1 MFKHLAK
8 NPAKSFLQTGAM
20 AFLPLLT
27 LTVAGSKLQ
36 NALGSNWFEVFT
48 MTAAYLAL
56 FGSLTL
62 LTAVG
67 YFLKVKNGGQTSI
80 VKSRIQLAFTVTA
93 MVFFITGAL
102 LLPTIGQRMMGGFVA
117 LSLLSMLAALSVFV
131 ANLLTRKRN
140 DIEE

>member
-1 MFKHLAK
+1 
-8 NPAKSFLQTGAM
+8 M

-27 LTVAGSKLQ
+27 LTVAGRKLQ

-48 MTAAYLAL
+48 MTSAYLAL

-93 MVFFITGAL
+93 MAFFITGAL

-131 ANLLTRKRN
+131 ANLLTRKGN
-140 DIEE
+140 DMED